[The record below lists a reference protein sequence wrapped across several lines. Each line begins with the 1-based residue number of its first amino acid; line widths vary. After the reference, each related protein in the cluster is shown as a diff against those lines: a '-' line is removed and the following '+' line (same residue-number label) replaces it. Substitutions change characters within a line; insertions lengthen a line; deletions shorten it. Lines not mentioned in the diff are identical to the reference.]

1 MTGARYSTRCG
12 TRSTPTSATKLLSD
26 RRKVAGALGTLDGG
40 DNITGYA
47 DIGQT
52 SRQGSADK
60 HAL

>member
-1 MTGARYSTRCG
+1 
-12 TRSTPTSATKLLSD
+12 LLSD